1 MRIAIIGSGIAGLTA
16 AYRLHGT
23 HDITLFEAG
32 NRLGGHTH
40 TRDVEIAGRRYP
52 VDTGFIVFN
61 NRTYPHF
68 IALLD
73 ELGVASRDT
82 VMSFSVC
89 CAGTGLE
96 YNGTNLNALFAQRR
110 NLLRP
115 SFYRMLADI
124 LRFNREAAEWLDR
137 LDGAAGNETTPDKLT
152 LGEFLYNGRFGRPF
166 IDRYIVPMGA
176 AIWSTDPERML
187 TMPARFFIRFFRNH
201 GLLSVKDQPRW
212 RVIEGGSRRYVEA
225 LTAPFRDRIRLNCPV
240 IGIRRTERRVEL
252 RTADGALETFDQVV
266 IATHSDQAL
275 RLLDD
280 PSPVERAILGAI
292 PYQANDVVL
301 HTDARLLPRRKLARA
316 AWNYHIPREPTRR
329 VAVTY
334 DMNRLQGLDAPET
347 FCVTLNHDG
356 PIDPS
361 RVLER
366 LTYHHPVF
374 TPEAVAAQARRAEI
388 NGVDRTWYCGAY
400 WRNGFHEDGVV
411 STLDIVDALT
421 DRTRLAA

>member
-1 MRIAIIGSGIAGLTA
+1 MQIAIIGSGIAGLTA
-16 AYRLHGT
+16 AYRLHEM
-23 HDITLFEAG
+23 HDITLFEAE
-32 NRLGGHTH
+32 NRLGGHAH
-40 TRDVEIAGRRYP
+40 TRDIEIAGRRYP

-61 NRTYPHF
+61 DRTYPHF

-73 ELGVASRDT
+73 ELGVASQDT

-124 LRFNREAAEWLDR
+124 LRFNRQASEWLDR
-137 LDGAAGNETTPDKLT
+137 LDGAADDETT
-152 LGEFLYNGRFGRPF
+152 LGEFLYNGGYGRPF

-176 AIWSTDPERML
+176 AIWSTDPVRML
-187 TMPARFFIRFFRNH
+187 DMPARFFIRFFSNH
-201 GLLSVKDQPRW
+201 GLLGVNDQPCW
-212 RVIEGGSRRYVEA
+212 RVIEGGSRRYVDA

-240 IGIRRTERRVEL
+240 TGIRRTARQVEV
-252 RTADGALETFDQVV
+252 RSADGGREPFDQVV

-280 PSPVERAILGAI
+280 PGPAERAILGAI
-292 PYQANDVVL
+292 PYQENEVVL

-316 AWNYHIPREPTRR
+316 AWNYHIPREPRQR

-334 DMNRLQGLDAPET
+334 NMNLLQGLDAPET
-347 FCVTLNHDG
+347 FCVTLNHSTT
-356 PIDPS
+356 IDPS

-366 LTYHHPVF
+366 LSYHHPVF

-388 NGVDRTWYCGAY
+388 NGVNRSWYCGAY

-421 DRTRLAA
+421 DRARLAA